1 MSRPKTTSAD
11 AVEMTYSGSSS
22 GKPSK
27 QTNGRGTGP
36 VDLDALFEEDDEAI
50 YDDDDSLFSHMVP
63 TKEEEDMA
71 MGPRYFNNPHK
82 RLLDN
87 DASQIPG
94 SPFSKPMNTPSNR
107 PAEPLA
113 IAKYASTMACF
124 LTLGW
129 LVYLIFSAIWF
140 YNSAGRIVVEVILA
154 LLSFFGLFWNSYFII
169 ASIMKCFIPAK
180 AFKTN
185 TKYCS
190 IIPETAPKG
199 AQWLDVTIQIPVYK
213 ESLKEVLM
221 PTLNSCLTARDYYV
235 KQTGAKC
242 NIVIC
247 DDGMMAML
255 RDNFPAAE
263 MLWKVGKDWSL
274 LGAC

>member
-1 MSRPKTTSAD
+1 MSRMKQTD
-11 AVEMTYSGSSS
+11 AVEVTYG
-22 GKPSK
+22 GKIASNK
-27 QTNGRGTGP
+27 QSIGRGAGP
-36 VDLDALFEEDDEAI
+36 VDLDALFEDDDEAI
-50 YDDDDSLFSHMVP
+50 YDDDDSLFSHLAP
-63 TKEEEDMA
+63 TKEEEELA
-71 MGPRYFNNPHK
+71 AGPRYFNNPHK

-107 PAEPLA
+107 PSEPLA
-113 IAKYASTMACF
+113 IAKHASTLACF

-129 LVYLIFSAIWF
+129 VVYLIFAAVWYYDNI
-140 YNSAGRIVVEVILA
+140 GRIIVEIILA
-154 LLSFFGLFWNSYFII
+154 LLSFFGLFWNSYFIV
-169 ASIMKCFIPAK
+169 ASLMKCFIPVK

-190 IIPETAPKG
+190 IIPETAPVN

-221 PTLNSCLTARDYYV
+221 PTLNSCITARDYYSR
-235 KQTGAKC
+235 KTGARC
-242 NIVIC
+242 NIVVC

-263 MLWKVGKDWSL
+263 MLWKVRR
-274 LGAC
+274 ARN